1 MRLAPSSKDQPE
13 SPVIPNSLRRV
24 KKKLDLDDR
33 RLLEK
38 KSNQKFYLREIDIDK
53 NLSGSAESL
62 SISSSIST
70 PHPPVTADEK
80 NSKGEE
86 FSASF
91 VAQTNWSFVEKLL
104 KECKTKTKRML
115 MEKIDMEVG
124 GSADVEENALITSMC
139 DLLEKIWSHGLIT
152 PHSKSAHTKNHY
164 HNNNQIKSPFWSHL
178 LRYFEKMNAMT
189 NSGSANNNGKLDSDA
204 QLLSTPDL
212 SSLKVEPQDMSSS
225 FITASLSTTPSP
237 TASLQRR
244 QQQQKSRRSKS
255 CEKRT
260 LLSSDNVEMVLPKL
274 PESLEYDIRNI
285 LSMHEIKTDIGYA
298 RAFVRLTL
306 EKKLLS
312 RHLKTL
318 LADVSIL
325 RSMYKRT
332 AFLTY
337 EDEKEQFLYHLLT
350 LNAVDYFCFT
360 QVYGMTIIPYRFL
373 IVPVSGTGT
382 LTRKSSMMPKLWITI
397 FGSIGETD
405 RIFLNKIEHLMEH
418 KNLGIL
424 RTLRIGIDGTQ
435 NTSTLTSST
444 KLHLDCVWIRNEI
457 TGHAYKFSC
466 NRWLGRGID
475 DGSMERLLIGQLIR
489 PTTDPMDDQCGT
501 FNSLPD
507 KSFNVINK
515 PTNSSPA
522 SMTDSFISNSNS
534 MGNEEKKDPNEIQNG
549 LSDSVNKIVKW
560 FYRHQKR
567 LMSGVDCSHDMSVL
581 TNLLCG
587 EGGFVEC
594 LMSAFMLGFRSQR
607 LFGRNFFL
615 WDFFVRC
622 KDEFEQNLTADTLAT
637 MQGGNEQQNIDE
649 NFVDIWNDYCQLVD
663 EISKNSTIGS
673 DEKFQ
678 LFICLCLREH
688 LLHRMLPALS
698 ASKTSQEMY
707 DDKSFLRQKSL
718 NRFLFQILQPLG
730 EFPFNLDSSITSGL
744 NTSNC

>member
-1 MRLAPSSKDQPE
+1 MTTS
-13 SPVIPNSLRRV
+13 
-24 KKKLDLDDR
+24 
-33 RLLEK
+33 
-38 KSNQKFYLREIDIDK
+38 F
-53 NLSGSAESL
+53 
-62 SISSSIST
+62 IST
-70 PHPPVTADEK
+70 
-80 NSKGEE
+80 
-86 FSASF
+86 
-91 VAQTNWSFVEKLL
+91 
-104 KECKTKTKRML
+104 
-115 MEKIDMEVG
+115 
-124 GSADVEENALITSMC
+124 
-139 DLLEKIWSHGLIT
+139 
-152 PHSKSAHTKNHY
+152 
-164 HNNNQIKSPFWSHL
+164 
-178 LRYFEKMNAMT
+178 
-189 NSGSANNNGKLDSDA
+189 
-204 QLLSTPDL
+204 
-212 SSLKVEPQDMSSS
+212 
-225 FITASLSTTPSP
+225 SLSTTPSP

-260 LLSSDNVEMVLPKL
+260 FFSSDNSELVLPKL

-360 QVYGMTIIPYRFL
+360 QVYGMTIIPYRVL
-373 IVPVSGTGT
+373 IVPVSGGAGT
-382 LTRKSSMMPKLWITI
+382 LTRKSSMLPKLCLII
-397 FGSIGETD
+397 YGSIGETE
-405 RIFLNKIEHLMEH
+405 RISLNKIELLMEH

-424 RTLRIGIDGTQ
+424 RTLRIGIDASQ

-457 TGHAYKFSC
+457 TGHAFKFPC
-466 NRWLGRGID
+466 NRWLGRAID
-475 DGSMERLLIGQLIR
+475 DGSMERMLIGQIIR

-501 FNSLPD
+501 FSSLPD
-507 KSFNVINK
+507 KSPSVIHK
-515 PTNSSPA
+515 PPPVPT
-522 SMTDSFISNSNS
+522 SMTDSFISSNLS
-534 MGNEEKKDPNEIQNG
+534 GNEEKKDPNEIQNG

-567 LMSGVDCSHDMSVL
+567 LISGVDCSNDMSVL

-587 EGGFVEC
+587 DGGFVEC
-594 LMSAFMLGFRSQR
+594 LMAAFMLGFRSQR

-615 WDFFVRC
+615 WDFFGLFNLRNNFKLFYLHFLFSHTVRC

-637 MQGGNEQQNIDE
+637 MQGGNDQSTIDE
-649 NFVDIWNDYCQLVD
+649 HVIDIWNDYCTLVD
-663 EISKNSTIGS
+663 EVSKNSTIGS

-678 LFICLCLREH
+678 LFVCLCLRWV
-688 LLHRMLPALS
+688 R
-698 ASKTSQEMY
+698 
-707 DDKSFLRQKSL
+707 
-718 NRFLFQILQPLG
+718 
-730 EFPFNLDSSITSGL
+730 LDSLIDWTSL
-744 NTSNC
+744 KPFRLENL

>member
-1 MRLAPSSKDQPE
+1 
-13 SPVIPNSLRRV
+13 
-24 KKKLDLDDR
+24 
-33 RLLEK
+33 
-38 KSNQKFYLREIDIDK
+38 
-53 NLSGSAESL
+53 
-62 SISSSIST
+62 
-70 PHPPVTADEK
+70 
-80 NSKGEE
+80 
-86 FSASF
+86 
-91 VAQTNWSFVEKLL
+91 
-104 KECKTKTKRML
+104 
-115 MEKIDMEVG
+115 
-124 GSADVEENALITSMC
+124 
-139 DLLEKIWSHGLIT
+139 
-152 PHSKSAHTKNHY
+152 
-164 HNNNQIKSPFWSHL
+164 
-178 LRYFEKMNAMT
+178 
-189 NSGSANNNGKLDSDA
+189 
-204 QLLSTPDL
+204 
-212 SSLKVEPQDMSSS
+212 MSSS
-225 FITASLSTTPSP
+225 LISTSLSTTPSP

-260 LLSSDNVEMVLPKL
+260 FLSSDNVELMLPKL

-360 QVYGMTIIPYRFL
+360 QVYGMTIIPYRIM

-382 LTRKSSMMPKLWITI
+382 LTRKSSMLPKLCLII
-397 FGSIGETD
+397 FGSIGETEK
-405 RIFLNKIEHLMEH
+405 ISLNKIELLMEH

-424 RTLRIGIDGTQ
+424 RSLRIGIDASQ

-475 DGSMERLLIGQLIR
+475 DGSMERMLIGNLIR
-489 PTTDPMDDQCGT
+489 PTTDPMDDQCGN
-501 FNSLPD
+501 FSSLPD
-507 KSFNVINK
+507 KSPNVVNK
-515 PTNSSPA
+515 PPPHSSPA
-522 SMTDSFISNSNS
+522 SITESFISSS
-534 MGNEEKKDPNEIQNG
+534 SGNEEKKDPNEIQNG

-560 FYRHQKR
+560 FYRHQRR
-567 LMSGVDCSHDMSVL
+567 LISGVDCSHDISVL

-594 LMSAFMLGFRSQR
+594 LMAAFMLGFRSQR

-615 WDFFVRC
+615 WDFFG
-622 KDEFEQNLTADTLAT
+622 EL
-637 MQGGNEQQNIDE
+637 
-649 NFVDIWNDYCQLVD
+649 
-663 EISKNSTIGS
+663 
-673 DEKFQ
+673 
-678 LFICLCLREH
+678 
-688 LLHRMLPALS
+688 
-698 ASKTSQEMY
+698 
-707 DDKSFLRQKSL
+707 
-718 NRFLFQILQPLG
+718 ILQIIDMKSN
-730 EFPFNLDSSITSGL
+730 FITKSCHSSL
-744 NTSNC
+744 